1 MKSFLLTFILV
12 LLVVIV
18 LFGGAMIISNPTVNK
33 QLRDLATIALIIM
46 SVVIFIG
53 VPIFFTTKAIKD
65 AIKKFKSKESITITF
80 KDWLYNFIPFRP
92 IEVLIR
98 QVYPDDQLISK
109 KLCFELK
116 LFPVPASLIETNN
129 NYFIDR
135 RLQSL
140 VNAVLI
146 GISLYFFGPFL
157 LNKFSGIDDL
167 STIKFVINMILI
179 LMVPITLFQLFW
191 QVHNVE
197 VVKKSWLT
205 ASSNSGHLLF
215 LYGKSKI
222 ARLSLSTDK
231 FVNEEGQI
239 SLPFKKYFLAV

>member
-18 LFGGAMIISNPTVNK
+18 LFGGAMIISDPTSNK

-65 AIKKFKSKESITITF
+65 AMEKFKSKKARTITL

-92 IEVLIR
+92 IATLIK
-98 QVYPDDQLISK
+98 QVYPDDRLISK
-109 KLCFELK
+109 KLCFELRV
-116 LFPVPASLIETNN
+116 FPFPAFLIETNN
-129 NYFIDR
+129 NYFVDR
-135 RLQSL
+135 RLQNL
-140 VNAVLI
+140 VNAILI
-146 GISLYFFGPFL
+146 GASLYFFGPFL
-157 LNKFSGIDDL
+157 LSKFSGVNDL
-167 STIKFVINMILI
+167 STIKFIINMILI
-179 LMVPITLFQLFW
+179 IMIPATLFQLFW
-191 QVHNVE
+191 QVHNIE
-197 VVKKSWLT
+197 VIKKSWLT
-205 ASSNSGHLLF
+205 STVNSGHLLF

-222 ARLSLSTDK
+222 AQLSLSTDK

-239 SLPFKKYFLAV
+239 SLPFKKYFLVV

>member
-1 MKSFLLTFILV
+1 M
-12 LLVVIV
+12 IV
-18 LFGGAMIISNPTVNK
+18 LFGGAIIISNPTSNK
-33 QLRDLATIALIIM
+33 QLRDLATIVLIIM

-53 VPIFFTTKAIKD
+53 VPIFFTTKTIKD
-65 AIKKFKSKESITITF
+65 AIKKFKSKESGIITF

-116 LFPVPASLIETNN
+116 LFPVPAFLIETNN
-129 NYFIDR
+129 NYFVDR
-135 RLQSL
+135 RLQNL
-140 VNAVLI
+140 VNAILI

-157 LNKFSGIDDL
+157 LNKFTGINDL

-179 LMVPITLFQLFW
+179 LMIPITLFQLFW

-197 VVKKSWLT
+197 VIKKSWLT
-205 ASSNSGHLLF
+205 ATSNSGHLLF

-222 ARLSLSTDK
+222 ACLSLSTDK

-239 SLPFKKYFLAV
+239 SLPFKKYFLVV